1 MSSSCFYC
9 SRKIAYVSLVANPG
23 SLISDLEMTREYC
36 MSLPF
41 QVDLFAEEIHP
52 NSKVRP
58 LFQEI
63 LDRIA
68 NDEVS
73 MLIVP
78 SRYHLSGDKR
88 DQMAYLSRFL
98 NHNGV
103 ELVCTAKV
111 VPSTDEFSGCQFY
124 AGLNESL

>member
-1 MSSSCFYC
+1 
-9 SRKIAYVSLVANPG
+9 
-23 SLISDLEMTREYC
+23 MTREYC

-41 QVDLFAEEIHP
+41 QVDIFAEEIHP

-88 DQMAYLSRFL
+88 DQMEHLLRL
-98 NHNGV
+98 LTQNGV
-103 ELVCTAKV
+103 ELVCTDKIA
-111 VPSTDEFSGCQFY
+111 PSADEFSGCQFY
-124 AGLNESL
+124 AGLNDSL